1 MRIDSSTGRHL
12 AFAPVAFAVT
22 EGPAHTVIYG
32 NSIFRQMQANG
43 DIRIGALLPNGH
55 HASDLTPVLDRVFKS
70 GLTER
75 DSLLEPG
82 DQGRPAWSCTAWP
95 VTGSG
100 SMLEKLVVEVR
111 DVAVVENAKAEQR
124 AITESLLLGALR
136 EQDVARSAVRASD
149 RASYLAKL
157 SRDLGNSLDD
167 EATCETVRQVT
178 LPRPGTWSIVD
189 IVELDGRIR
198 RLPVFHPDEA
208 KQALARML
216 EPAVIAA
223 RQPDAGETIY
233 RPQEQTA
240 AGESA
245 AALMLAAHGDANL
258 KILRQIGF
266 GSLLV
271 VPLIVRARVQGT
283 ITFVSR
289 AGDAPFD
296 ADEISLAM
304 DVGARCA
311 MALDNARLYRQADA
325 LRHAADAANESKS
338 QFLGRMSH
346 ELRTP
351 LNAIGGFAELI
362 DMGIQ
367 GPVTEVQRIGLGR
380 IKANQRHLL
389 TLISDIL
396 NFARIESGRVEY
408 RLEELPLAPV
418 LMEVADMLSATI
430 AQKRLILR
438 RSMSD
443 AQVVAWADP
452 ERVRQIVMNLL
463 MNAVKYMGV
472 SGGTITLEIESSGGF
487 ALAHVSDTGPGIPS
501 EKLESIFEPFVQL
514 TDGLAERQGGV
525 GLGLAISRDLARAMG
540 GDLTVDSTVNQGS
553 RFTLSLPEAPSPQ
566 LGPDERPN

>member
-1 MRIDSSTGRHL
+1 
-12 AFAPVAFAVT
+12 
-22 EGPAHTVIYG
+22 
-32 NSIFRQMQANG
+32 
-43 DIRIGALLPNGH
+43 
-55 HASDLTPVLDRVFKS
+55 
-70 GLTER
+70 
-75 DSLLEPG
+75 
-82 DQGRPAWSCTAWP
+82 
-95 VTGSG
+95 
-100 SMLEKLVVEVR
+100 
-111 DVAVVENAKAEQR
+111 
-124 AITESLLLGALR
+124 
-136 EQDVARSAVRASD
+136 
-149 RASYLAKL
+149 
-157 SRDLGNSLDD
+157 
-167 EATCETVRQVT
+167 
-178 LPRPGTWSIVD
+178 
-189 IVELDGRIR
+189 
-198 RLPVFHPDEA
+198 
-208 KQALARML
+208 
-216 EPAVIAA
+216 
-223 RQPDAGETIY
+223 
-233 RPQEQTA
+233 
-240 AGESA
+240 
-245 AALMLAAHGDANL
+245 
-258 KILRQIGF
+258 
-266 GSLLV
+266 
-271 VPLIVRARVQGT
+271 
-283 ITFVSR
+283 
-289 AGDAPFD
+289 
-296 ADEISLAM
+296 
-304 DVGARCA
+304 
-311 MALDNARLYRQADA
+311 
-325 LRHAADAANESKS
+325 
-338 QFLGRMSH
+338 MSH

-472 SGGTITLEIESSGGF
+472 NGGTITLEIESSGGF